1 MRRRLLRRE
10 ARLAEP
16 RLRNPIGHS
25 PTLRENGRRTP
36 PTPRAAMDEWK
47 LHPSRYGLRD
57 CFIYDLSNPT
67 PDLIDAG
74 YWQCPEFCVN
84 AVPG

>member
-1 MRRRLLRRE
+1 
-10 ARLAEP
+10 
-16 RLRNPIGHS
+16 
-25 PTLRENGRRTP
+25 
-36 PTPRAAMDEWK
+36 MDEWK